1 MHLLCTTL
9 PQDVGR
15 VGIAF
20 ADKGGGVLCLK
31 VTVTVSMAN
40 AVWLWG
46 TSSFPGCTL
55 DGQKL
60 SCWVP
65 SSGCM
70 QVVTAIDCF
79 VNILFWYDNI
89 ILIMIMKI
97 YEAFVR
103 TLHAVWKNLEHSG
116 LCNLANHWFISEISL
131 HTRTRTTQHTHS
143 TTETSENLLRTLKVT
158 AAFV

>member
-40 AVWLWG
+40 AVWG

-103 TLHAVWKNLEHSG
+103 TLHAVWKKFR
-116 LCNLANHWFISEISL
+116 AQWFVQFSKSL
-131 HTRTRTTQHTHS
+131 IHQWNKSAYTYMHNTTHT
-143 TTETSENLLRTLKVT
+143 
-158 AAFV
+158 